1 MYYFVTRRFFMV
13 SKTHTGRVQDGFLK
27 LAQNNSATNPYTTK
41 NAETNLSFIDK
52 NIKLVDDYLKKLDW
66 QVKENSNMTYSI
78 QGYLHAG
85 NKTRPRK
92 R

>member
-1 MYYFVTRRFFMV
+1 MV
-13 SKTHTGRVQDGFLK
+13 SNTHTGRVQDGFLK

-66 QVKENSNMTYSI
+66 QVK
-78 QGYLHAG
+78 
-85 NKTRPRK
+85 KTQI
-92 R
+92 